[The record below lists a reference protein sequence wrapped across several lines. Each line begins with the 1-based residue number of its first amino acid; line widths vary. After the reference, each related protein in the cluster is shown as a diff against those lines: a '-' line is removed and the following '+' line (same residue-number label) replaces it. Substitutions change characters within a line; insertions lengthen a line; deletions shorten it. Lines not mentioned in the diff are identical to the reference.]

1 MARKKQEEKEMNF
14 EAWLLPYAD
23 MITLLLSFFII
34 MYALTLMEKAKAEKI
49 IEEIAKAMGGAPA
62 ASSGAPGLVSGG
74 KTFPNPI
81 KKNDG
86 RFKKGTN
93 KKVSYIDNTGNR
105 ETLGNIVNIS
115 GDGGTLES
123 KYIGTDPKLV
133 EALLKLDASKFA
145 RSDTSSVS
153 TADKGFEGGDLVLKM
168 GKPKKS
174 TTEEVVLG
182 PNETEETKSS
192 GGGLA
197 GDNYFKD
204 IFNKMTMIFDDEK
217 KHGSIEIKVTQRGI
231 EMILQGD
238 MIFELGSAELM
249 PASYKMVQKVGAVLL
264 GLHNQGFEFR
274 VEGHTDNIN
283 VHSFLY
289 PSNWELSCARAVS
302 VLRYF
307 TEEMG
312 LPPESIAASGMGR
325 YKPIDTNDTVE
336 GRKKNRRIEILIF
349 DPVHPIDVTSEFVKR
364 DYKLRDMIK
373 PPESRKE
380 TPRQSAKTE
389 EVKLPAKR

>member
-1 MARKKQEEKEMNF
+1 MARKKQEEKELNF
-14 EAWLLPYAD
+14 EAWLLPYSD
-23 MITLLLSFFII
+23 LVTLLLAFFVI
-34 MYALTLMEKAKAEKI
+34 MYALTLMEKEAAAKVMAEI
-49 IEEIAKAMGGAPA
+49 SKAMGGPPA
-62 ASSGAPGLVSGG
+62 VTAGAPGLVSGG

-81 KKNDG
+81 KRNDG
-86 RFKKGTN
+86 SFKRGTN
-93 KKVSYIDNTGNR
+93 KKVSYIDNMGHFPTVGNV
-105 ETLGNIVNIS
+105 VNIS

-133 EALLKLDASKFA
+133 EALKKLDASKFA

-153 TADKGFEGGDLVLKM
+153 TASKGFEGGDLYFKM

-182 PNETEETKSS
+182 ASETEETKA
-192 GGGLA
+192 GGGGIS
-197 GDNYFKD
+197 GDSYFKD
-204 IFNKMTMIFDDEK
+204 IFNRMTTIFDEEK

-249 PASYKMVQKVGAVLL
+249 PSSLKIVEKVGAVLK
-264 GLHNQGFEFR
+264 GLNTQGFEFR

-307 TEEMG
+307 TEEMN

-325 YKPIDTNDTVE
+325 YKPVDTNATVE

-349 DPVHPIDVTSEFVKR
+349 DPVHPIDVTAEFAKR
-364 DYKLRDMIK
+364 DYKLRDIIK
-373 PPESRKE
+373 PAEPRKE
-380 TPRQSAKTE
+380 ARQSVKTE
-389 EVKLPAKR
+389 EVKLPSKR